1 MRVEALLLDEHACD
15 LGMSRFDPSLNPRDR
30 ALNPSGGNRV
40 VEVQT
45 ESDKH
50 VPRAEVHGQQLVE
63 PEHPGL
69 GRRDCADAGADFWID
84 TLARQQALRFVG
96 EESGRDREYEPDH
109 ERRHTVQ
116 HGQIQRLS
124 EGNAEQGRHEAE
136 ESRGVLEQ
144 NREGGGIFAAVNRP
158 EQGRLPPVFPELT
171 ESDKPGA
178 TLEQHTEPEHGIINV
193 SVLDRVRRLNPVQP
207 LQNGEA
213 GAKTEDQDRDNEGPE
228 VELQAMPER
237 VLSCGGLSGAPES
250 VEEEQLVARVHGRM
264 DRLAHHGGA
273 TGEPGRREFCRRD
286 CRIAGEC
293 CVDDRFRRVSG
304 HGCNSDP

>member
-1 MRVEALLLDEHACD
+1 MRVEALRLDEHACD

-30 ALNPSGGNRV
+30 ALNPSGGSRV

-144 NREGGGIFAAVNRP
+144 NREDGGIFAAVNRP
-158 EQGRLPPVFPELT
+158 EQGRLPPVFPELP

-178 TLEQHTEPEHGIINV
+178 TSNSI
-193 SVLDRVRRLNPVQP
+193 
-207 LQNGEA
+207 
-213 GAKTEDQDRDNEGPE
+213 
-228 VELQAMPER
+228 
-237 VLSCGGLSGAPES
+237 LSPSTA
-250 VEEEQLVARVHGRM
+250 
-264 DRLAHHGGA
+264 
-273 TGEPGRREFCRRD
+273 
-286 CRIAGEC
+286 
-293 CVDDRFRRVSG
+293 
-304 HGCNSDP
+304 